1 MFENREIYIKD
12 FLEKIHKN
20 YNKTLE
26 FEDYASDDELFLK
39 PKFYYNFN
47 ETSKLKQL
55 EYSNFLNIV
64 ESDETVFIVSI
75 LQ

>member
-64 ESDETVFIVSI
+64 ESGETVFIVSI